1 MSTITFDSLEFV
13 ETLTKAGVPEAQAK
27 AEAKAIG
34 NAFKQ
39 ITESKELATK
49 QDLSLLQ
56 HNLTIVDNNLRKD
69 MQVMEERM
77 TSNLYKAMMLQTFAI
92 AGLVIA
98 VVKFVG

>member
-34 NAFKQ
+34 TAFKQ

-49 QDLSLLQ
+49 HDIASLQ
-56 HNLTIVDNNLRKD
+56 HNMTLVETNLRKE
-69 MQVMEERM
+69 MAELKSEVLR
-77 TSNLYKAMMLQTFAI
+77 AMLLQTFAI

-98 VVKFVG
+98 VVKFLG

>member
-49 QDLSLLQ
+49 QDISISESKIRQEMAELKSELL
-56 HNLTIVDNNLRKD
+56 R
-69 MQVMEERM
+69 
-77 TSNLYKAMMLQTFAI
+77 AMLLQTFAI

>member
-1 MSTITFDSLEFV
+1 MSAITFDSLEFV

-49 QDLSLLQ
+49 QDVSISESKIRQEMAELKSELL
-56 HNLTIVDNNLRKD
+56 R
-69 MQVMEERM
+69 
-77 TSNLYKAMMLQTFAI
+77 AMLLQTFAI

>member
-27 AEAKAIG
+27 AEAKAIS

-39 ITESKELATK
+39 IMDSKDLATK
-49 QDLSLLQ
+49 QDLLSLQ
-56 HNLTIVDNNLRKD
+56 HNMTVIESNLRKD
-69 MQVMEERM
+69 MAEIKSEMMR
-77 TSNLYKAMMLQTFAI
+77 AMLLQTFAI

-98 VVKFVG
+98 VVKFMN

>member
-1 MSTITFDSLEFV
+1 MSAITFDSLEFV

-39 ITESKELATK
+39 ITDSKELATK
-49 QDLSLLQ
+49 QDISISEFKIRQEMAELKSELL
-56 HNLTIVDNNLRKD
+56 R
-69 MQVMEERM
+69 
-77 TSNLYKAMMLQTFAI
+77 AMLLQTFAI
-92 AGLVIA
+92 TGLVIA

>member
-1 MSTITFDSLEFV
+1 MSTIAFDSLEFV
-13 ETLTKAGVPEAQAK
+13 ETLTNAGVPEAQAK

-49 QDLSLLQ
+49 QDLSMLQ
-56 HNLTIVDNNLRKD
+56 HNLTVVESNLRKD
-69 MQVMEERM
+69 MAELKSEM
-77 TSNLYKAMMLQTFAI
+77 LKAMLVQTFAI

-98 VVKFVG
+98 VVKFMN

>member
-1 MSTITFDSLEFV
+1 MSAITFDSLEFV

-49 QDLSLLQ
+49 QDISISESKIRQEMAELKSELL
-56 HNLTIVDNNLRKD
+56 R
-69 MQVMEERM
+69 
-77 TSNLYKAMMLQTFAI
+77 AMLLQTFAI

>member
-39 ITESKELATK
+39 ITDSKELATK
-49 QDLSLLQ
+49 QDISISESKIRQEMAELKSELL
-56 HNLTIVDNNLRKD
+56 R
-69 MQVMEERM
+69 
-77 TSNLYKAMMLQTFAI
+77 AMLLQTFAI

>member
-1 MSTITFDSLEFV
+1 MSAITFDSLEFV

-39 ITESKELATK
+39 ITDSKELATK
-49 QDLSLLQ
+49 QDISISESKIRQEMAELKSELL
-56 HNLTIVDNNLRKD
+56 R
-69 MQVMEERM
+69 
-77 TSNLYKAMMLQTFAI
+77 AMLLQTFAI
-92 AGLVIA
+92 TGLVIA